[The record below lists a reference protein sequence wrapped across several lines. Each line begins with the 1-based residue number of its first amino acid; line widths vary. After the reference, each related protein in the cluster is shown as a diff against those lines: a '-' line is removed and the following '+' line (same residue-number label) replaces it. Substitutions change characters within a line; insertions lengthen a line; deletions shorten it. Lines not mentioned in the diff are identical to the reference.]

1 MSSWAPVSNGSNRQ
15 FRHKEVDFLFG
26 SDSIGI
32 LTEAIHTFDSRPRIF
47 ELERNA
53 ILSEAKKQLSRNYWH
68 QVQHSECVG
77 VTTATVCMGHNHDL
91 YDYNKHPD
99 ALERYMEDV
108 IYPVVRYQES
118 MVNNPVAGIT
128 RKKNQCWWQL
138 TEEQLF
144 THMAF

>member
-1 MSSWAPVSNGSNRQ
+1 MLAL
-15 FRHKEVDFLFG
+15 EVN
-26 SDSIGI
+26 S
-32 LTEAIHTFDSRPRIF
+32 
-47 ELERNA
+47 

-99 ALERYMEDV
+99 ALERYLEDV